1 MNNSDNILSNSGIT
15 AVSFEDDEDIVDA
28 IDYEVQRVEA
38 CLAGNIE
45 AYQQGFLSGW
55 MQDTSRPDHNVPLT
69 VYDGNRV
76 VANGVAN
83 IFRVDLKQSGIGN
96 GTYGFKVKLADIIL
110 DGNQHEVTVVE
121 TDTGVVLGAFQLTS
135 EVLAY
140 SSIVGI
146 ESGNICGS
154 LSIDYPNE
162 ASGFDIEVLSDGEV
176 CATGVC
182 ALQEDSGKY
191 GFSVKLPMAQFDDC
205 FHIYSVR
212 LKWLVTRSELF
223 QEKLPSII
231 TPWKYLSNDITS
243 GSISSLS
250 KRSSYRYCSLQS
262 HLRKSSSADYVNVIK
277 AHDVVVQGYTD
288 RKKFPKLNLPHTVTP
303 KVSIV
308 IPVHNKFELTY
319 HCIASLILSYN
330 ETSFEVIVVDD
341 LSSDLTTGIE
351 QYIKNV
357 RLVKNRT
364 NLGFLL
370 SSTAG
375 AETATGE
382 YIVFL
387 NNDTEVTTG
396 WLDSLCNVFDKF
408 SDVGIAGS
416 KLVYPT
422 GKLQEAGGIVWGNG
436 KPWNIGN
443 GGNAEDPQF
452 NYVRQVDY
460 LSGAALMISKAVW
473 SEVGGFSA
481 EFIPAYYEDVD
492 LAFKVRDKGYRT
504 YYCPSSV
511 VVHFEGM
518 SNGRELDSG
527 IKKFQSINAPTFRSK
542 WRHRYGSNGTEG
554 VDLREQMD
562 RGVDFRV
569 LMVDCTVPRPDQ
581 DAGGYAAVQEM
592 TLMQE
597 LGCKVTFIPNNMAH
611 MGAYTDALQKSGI
624 ECIYAPFYSNIGEFL
639 QQHGKEFDLV
649 YIIRYDVAEEIVHYI
664 RQYSQAKIVLN
675 NCDLHF
681 LRELRAA
688 LAAKDKCLVDT
699 LQTRDRELAVM
710 RSVDAVLSYNEVE
723 HSVIASHNLSVDN
736 IFKCP
741 WVLESKLSQVP
752 FERRS
757 GIAFLGGFNHTPN
770 REAIE
775 YFVATVMPLLRVR
788 IPGIK
793 LHVYGSR
800 VTKEIENLACD
811 DVVIEGYV
819 KSLSTVF
826 DNCRVFVAP
835 LLSGAGIKGKV
846 LESIAY
852 GVPCVLSP
860 IAAESTGL
868 THGTNTLIAKDSKQ
882 WVDQIQS
889 LYEDSDQWSR
899 MSISSHRL
907 VETQYSFENAI
918 VGMSALFTYL
928 ELDPAVYRTATF
940 NR

>member
-1 MNNSDNILSNSGIT
+1 MNNSDISLPDSDARNIDLI
-15 AVSFEDDEDIVDA
+15 DDGSIIRYTGSEA
-28 IDYEVQRVEA
+28 QRVEA
-38 CLAGNIE
+38 CIAGNIE
-45 AYQQGFLSGW
+45 EYLQGYLSGW
-55 MQDTSRPDHNVPLT
+55 MHDTYRPEHHVSLT
-69 VYDGNRV
+69 VYEGNRV
-76 VANGVAN
+76 AANGIAD
-83 IFRVDLKQSGIGN
+83 IFRLDLEQSGIGD
-96 GTYGFKVKLADIIL
+96 GTFGFNVQLADFVL
-110 DGNQHEVTVVE
+110 DGNHHEITVVE
-121 TDTGVVLGAFQLTS
+121 TDTGVVLGSFQFNS
-135 EVLAY
+135 EVFAY
-140 SSIVGI
+140 SRIVEI

-154 LSIDYPNE
+154 LSIEKPND
-162 ASGFDIEVLSDGEV
+162 AKGFDIEVLSDGDI

-182 ALQEDSGKY
+182 ALHDSTGEY
-191 GFSVKLPMAQFDDC
+191 RFSVKLPTAQFDDC

-212 LKWLVTRSELF
+212 LKWLVTHSEIF
-223 QEKLPSII
+223 QEKLPSLI
-231 TPWKYLSNDITS
+231 TPWRYISSDISS
-243 GSISSLS
+243 GSISCLPKLS
-250 KRSSYRYCSLQS
+250 GFRYCSLQH
-262 HLRKSSSADYVNVIK
+262 HLRNASSTDYSNVIA
-277 AHDVVVQGYTD
+277 AHDIVVQGYSE
-288 RKKFPKLNLPHTVTP
+288 RKQFPILRLPEIDSP

-330 ETSFEVIVVDD
+330 ETSYEVIVVDD
-341 LSSDLTTGIE
+341 LSTDLTTDIE

-357 RLVKNRT
+357 RMVKNST

-375 AETATGE
+375 AELATGE

-396 WLDSLCNVFDKF
+396 WLDSLLGVFERF
-408 SDVGIAGS
+408 NDVGIAGS
-416 KLVYPT
+416 KLIYPT
-422 GKLQEAGGIVWGNG
+422 GKLQEAGGIIWGNG
-436 KPWNIGN
+436 KPWNVGN

-452 NYVRQVDY
+452 NYTRQVDY
-460 LSGAALMISKAVW
+460 LSGAALMIKSTIW
-473 SEVGGFSA
+473 SEVGGFSS

-492 LAFKVRDKGYRT
+492 LAYKVREKGYRT

-527 IKKFQSINAPTFRSK
+527 LKKFQSINAPTFRSK
-542 WRHRYGSNGTEG
+542 WRYSYRSNGTEG
-554 VDLREQMD
+554 QELRKQMD
-562 RGVDFRV
+562 RNVDFRV

-597 LGCKVTFIPNNMAH
+597 LGCKITFIPNNMAH
-611 MGAYTDALQKSGI
+611 MGVYTEALQKNGI
-624 ECIYAPFYSNIGEFL
+624 ECIYAPFFSNIGEFL
-639 QQHGKEFDLV
+639 QQHGQEFDLV
-649 YIIRYDVAEEIVHYI
+649 YIIRYDVAEDIVQYV
-664 RQYSQAKIVLN
+664 RQYSSAKIVLN

-688 LAAKDKCLVDT
+688 LAAKDKCVVNAV
-699 LQTRDRELAVM
+699 QTRDRELTVM

-741 WVLESKLSQVP
+741 WVLESKLSEVP
-752 FERRS
+752 FEQRT

-770 REAIE
+770 REAIK

-788 IPGIK
+788 VPGIK
-793 LHVYGSR
+793 LHVYGSKITEE
-800 VTKEIENLACD
+800 VEKLACD
-811 DVVIEGYV
+811 DVIIEGYV

-826 DNCRVFVAP
+826 DSCRVFIAP

-868 THGTNTLIAKDSKQ
+868 THGTNTLIAKDSAQ
-882 WVDQIQS
+882 WVDHIES
-889 LYEDSDQWSR
+889 LYGDSDLWSNV
-899 MSISSHRL
+899 SISSNRL
-907 VETQYSFENAI
+907 VETQYSFKNAI
-918 VGMSALFTYL
+918 GDISALFQYL
-928 ELDPAVYRTATF
+928 EMDPAA
-940 NR
+940 NRIALYNR